1 MTFQVDTWTHENP
14 HTSSRMLCINL
25 LAKSP
30 EASSATCPGGI
41 SIEID
46 VTDSKTNLPVANS
59 TVELSQTKSSSENE
73 VLQSLTDQQGRLKLD
88 LQKPGSYLVQ
98 VLAFYA
104 FYLRNVKDYPS
115 VLG

>member
-1 MTFQVDTWTHENP
+1 MTE
-14 HTSSRMLCINL
+14 
-25 LAKSP
+25 
-30 EASSATCPGGI
+30 
-41 SIEID
+41 
-46 VTDSKTNLPVANS
+46 SKTNLPVANS
-59 TVELSQTKSSSENE
+59 TVELSQTKSSSETE

-88 LQKPGSYLVQ
+88 LLEPGSYLVQ